1 MKDLFNWFIHLF
13 TWENFL
19 AGLIPTVAF
28 LKGFLGGY
36 DDLLDCFIWLIIA
49 DYITGL
55 LKAGKCHSLSSRIGK
70 IGVIKKFLMILTIG
84 ICHKLDLAFNLT
96 GALGVRTLILTL
108 LIGEEI
114 ISLTENLDTLGFPI
128 FKKIRDRLLQ
138 NKKI

>member
-1 MKDLFNWFIHLF
+1 MKEYIQWFTHLF

-19 AGLIPTVAF
+19 AGIIPVMTF
-28 LKGFLGGY
+28 LNGFLGGY
-36 DDLLDCFIWLIIA
+36 DDLLDCFIWLVIA

-70 IGVIKKFLMILTIG
+70 IGIVKKFLMLLMIG
-84 ICHKLDLAFNLT
+84 ICHKLDLAFNLN
-96 GALGVRTLILTL
+96 GALGVRTLMITL
-108 LIGEEI
+108 LIGEEL
-114 ISLTENLDTLGFPI
+114 ISLAENLDTLGFPI